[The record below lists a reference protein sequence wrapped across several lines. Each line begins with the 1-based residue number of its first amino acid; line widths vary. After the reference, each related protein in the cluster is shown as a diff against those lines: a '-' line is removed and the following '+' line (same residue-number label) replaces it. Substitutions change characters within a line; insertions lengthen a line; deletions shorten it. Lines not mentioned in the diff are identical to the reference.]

1 MNLTEYKNIIVDHV
15 IDTLHDDNSG
25 LGYQVTK
32 FWGTESPE
40 ALFNY
45 IKGRLN
51 TADGSVFV
59 RIGKVQYDPID
70 TLGQMYNCNFRV
82 EIIVASNQAIKEDQ
96 LPDTDRH
103 TDEMLV
109 GVRNELVVNPVTLQG
124 RPQRFILADDTPLF
138 RTEGA
143 DAQLLKAEIQ
153 NINLEF

>member
-1 MNLTEYKNIIVDHV
+1 MNTTEYKNQIVQHV
-15 IDTLHDDNSG
+15 VDTLKDSNSG

-59 RIGKVQYDPID
+59 RIGGVDYTPID
-70 TLGQMYNCNFRV
+70 TLGQMYNCDFQV

-103 TDEMLV
+103 TDKMLV
-109 GVRNELVVNPVTLQG
+109 DVRNELIVSPLQLQG
-124 RPQRFILADDTPLF
+124 RPQRFILGNDTPLF
-138 RTEGA
+138 RTDGA

-153 NINLEF
+153 NINIEF